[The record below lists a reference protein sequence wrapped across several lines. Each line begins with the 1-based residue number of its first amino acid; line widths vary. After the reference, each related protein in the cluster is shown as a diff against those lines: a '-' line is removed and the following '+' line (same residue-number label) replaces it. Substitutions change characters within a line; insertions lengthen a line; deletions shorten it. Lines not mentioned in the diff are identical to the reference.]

1 MKNVL
6 TLLASSAMIPLGLA
20 VAASAAD
27 SVIRKKIYKSGMA
40 APIISNKEM
49 EDSMKIV
56 KSLEKSGFLTEGV
69 SKGI

>member
-6 TLLASSAMIPLGLA
+6 TLLASSVIIPLGLT

-27 SVIRKKIYKSGMA
+27 SVIRKKIFKSGMA
-40 APIISNKEM
+40 SPIISNKEM

-56 KSLEKSGFLTEGV
+56 KSLEKSGFLKEGV
-69 SKGI
+69 SEGI